1 MAYYKQAEEDRH
13 RKEI

>member
-1 MAYYKQAEEDRH
+1 MAYHKQAEEDRH